1 LVSAAAFFFRFSSL
15 RGAVFSVVGDDVD
28 EGCEETIQD
37 LRRSFERERAGE
49 AEGES
54 VSLTVSLFVFSAL
67 GIFSA
72 LRSTEGS
79 LLLEKDRKR
88 EERRAETLGRRR
100 GISRAGGASSDEGLE
115 PAEELS
121 ETSASFVLVRSSS
134 PRPLTRG
141 KYVYEA
147 AFDN

>member
-49 AEGES
+49 EGES
-54 VSLTVSLFVFSAL
+54 ISLTVSLFVFSAL
-67 GIFSA
+67 GVFSA

-88 EERRAETLGRRR
+88 EERRAEMLGRRR